1 MDLCYFWGIEESI
14 GKLFWIVNLFRY
26 KWVVMGPPHQLH
38 ITAFSNENESQAL
51 SPSHNQCNDWR
62 DIEQI
67 TVQNQILPF
76 AFVLIL

>member
-1 MDLCYFWGIEESI
+1 
-14 GKLFWIVNLFRY
+14 
-26 KWVVMGPPHQLH
+26 MGPPHQLH

-67 TVQNQILPF
+67 TVQYQILPF